1 MTLTSQNTTTED
13 VLSITLVM
21 SIEYF
26 FYGLYTVL
34 FVLSIWVIQHVHA
47 KRNTTTTS
55 KTNQLHLTSMIV
67 IFILTTSA
75 IVLHSALNGQLIL
88 QNHFQDG
95 AFGASSTPKLIN
107 SLGIIGH
114 MSDHKVGVSPRTKI
128 QISFY
133 SSFVTDCL
141 IIYRMYLI
149 WGRRGR
155 IVAVPLVISVLNHV
169 LGFIMTFSALHKPIA
184 HQDVLELTF
193 FIIDLLNNVVITFLN
208 AGRIWKINRNAR
220 SIMELRSNINYHR
233 TAMKIIIESG
243 ILYAVILVILVI
255 TVIGHKP
262 AVSSSILL
270 IPMFLPPLA
279 SVPTLIIVQ
288 AGFKK
293 IEEYPEDSVS

>member
-55 KTNQLHLTSMIV
+55 KTNQLHFTSMVV

-107 SLGIIGH
+107 SLGLL
-114 MSDHKVGVSPRTKI
+114 DYLQLPYEC
-128 QISFY
+128 Q
-133 SSFVTDCL
+133 
-141 IIYRMYLI
+141 IYRMYLI

-155 IVAVPLVISVLNHV
+155 IVAVPLVISVLNH
-169 LGFIMTFSALHKPIA
+169 
-184 HQDVLELTF
+184 
-193 FIIDLLNNVVITFLN
+193 
-208 AGRIWKINRNAR
+208 AGRIWKINKNAR

-233 TAMKIIIESG
+233 TAMKIIMS
-243 ILYAVILVILVI
+243 
-255 TVIGHKP
+255 H
-262 AVSSSILL
+262 
-270 IPMFLPPLA
+270 
-279 SVPTLIIVQ
+279 
-288 AGFKK
+288 GF
-293 IEEYPEDSVS
+293 DA